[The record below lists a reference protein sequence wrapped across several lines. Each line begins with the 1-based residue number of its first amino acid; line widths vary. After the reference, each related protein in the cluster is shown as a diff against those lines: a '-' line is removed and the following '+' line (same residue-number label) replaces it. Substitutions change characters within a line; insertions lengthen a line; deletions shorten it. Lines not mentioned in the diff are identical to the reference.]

1 VSIVPACSRHV
12 GAVLE
17 DLKNALRL
25 SQTPPPP
32 GVPFIMIRRH
42 VQRHATSLIA
52 SALALACGSAA
63 AQNYPITPQQRS
75 TAQQTA
81 QAGVPIEDLS
91 PNAPD
96 SHTVKRGDTLWDI
109 SKLFL
114 KTPWRWPQLWGMNL
128 EQIKN
133 PHLIYPG
140 QVLVLDKSGG
150 RARLRVADGSQPD
163 GTVKL
168 SPRARGEAVGDSA
181 IPTIPLNLIAPFLN
195 EAVVLN
201 DNELAN
207 APRIVAAPESRVMMG
222 RGDRAY
228 VRGDLGGI
236 ADWRLFRQ
244 ATPLIDPTTKEILG
258 YEARFVGTAAYVR
271 EAGVTT
277 GDDGK
282 GSVAVP
288 ATFEILSV
296 KEEVGIGDRLAAV
309 PQRDF
314 SSFTPHAPAQRMS
327 GQVVQ
332 VYGDAL
338 IAGQNQVVAI
348 NRGTNDGVERGHV
361 LAVLRDGERTVDRTN
376 ARPEAIKLPD
386 ERHGLMFVFR
396 TFERVSYALLLQVQ
410 QPVRAGDRFVE
421 P

>member
-1 VSIVPACSRHV
+1 
-12 GAVLE
+12 
-17 DLKNALRL
+17 
-25 SQTPPPP
+25 
-32 GVPFIMIRRH
+32 MIRRH

-63 AQNYPITPQQRS
+63 AQNFPITSQQRN

-81 QAGVPIEDLS
+81 QAGVPIEDLA
-91 PNAPD
+91 PGAPD

-114 KTPWRWPQLWGMNL
+114 KSPWRWPQLWGMNL
-128 EQIKN
+128 DEIKN

-140 QVLVLDKSGG
+140 QVLLLDKSGG
-150 RARLRVADGSQPD
+150 RARLRMADGSVPN

-207 APRIVAAPESRVMMG
+207 APRIVAAPESRVLMG

-228 VRGDLGGI
+228 VRGEIGGI
-236 ADWRLFRQ
+236 SDWRLFRQ
-244 ATPLIDPTTKEILG
+244 ATPLIDPTTKEVLG

-271 EAGVTT
+271 ESGTT
-277 GDDGK
+277 TVAADKDFTNFFTR
-282 GSVAVP
+282 GSNSTSLAVP

-296 KEEVGIGDRLAAV
+296 KEEVGVGDRLAAV

-314 SSFTPHAPAQRMS
+314 SSFTPRAPSKPMS

-348 NRGTNDGVERGHV
+348 NRGTNDGVERGYV
-361 LAVLRDGERTVDRTN
+361 LAVLRDGERAVDRTN

-396 TFERVSYALLLQVQ
+396 TFDRVSYALLLQVQ

>member
-1 VSIVPACSRHV
+1 
-12 GAVLE
+12 
-17 DLKNALRL
+17 
-25 SQTPPPP
+25 
-32 GVPFIMIRRH
+32 MIRRH
-42 VQRHATSLIA
+42 VQRHASSLIA
-52 SALALACGSAA
+52 SALALVCGSAV
-63 AQNYPITPQQRS
+63 AQTYPVTPQQRS

-114 KTPWRWPQLWGMNL
+114 KSPWRWPQLWGMNL
-128 EQIKN
+128 EQIRN
-133 PHLIYPG
+133 PHLIFPG
-140 QVLVLDKSGG
+140 QVLVLDRSGG
-150 RARLRVADGSQPD
+150 RARLRVADGSLPD

-168 SPRARGEAVGDSA
+168 SPRARGEATGDSA

-201 DNELAN
+201 DNELQN
-207 APRIVAAPESRVMMG
+207 APRIVAAPESRVLMG

-228 VRGDLGGI
+228 VRGELGGI
-236 ADWRLFRQ
+236 TDWRLFRQ
-244 ATPLIDPTTKEILG
+244 ATPLLDPTTKEVLG
-258 YEARFVGTAAYVR
+258 YEARFVGTAAYIR
-271 EAGVTT
+271 EGSSAVVADAKGIETLFGPSTT
-277 GDDGK
+277 R
-282 GSVAVP
+282 VAVP

-296 KEEVGIGDRLAAV
+296 KEEVGVGDRLASV
-309 PQRDF
+309 SQRDF
-314 SSFTPHAPAQRMS
+314 SSFSPRAPSQPMS
-327 GQVVQ
+327 GQIVQ

-348 NRGTNDGVERGHV
+348 NRGTRDGLERGHV
-361 LAVLRDGERTVDRTN
+361 LAVLRDGERAVDRTN
-376 ARPEAIKLPD
+376 ERPEAIKLPD

-410 QPVRAGDRFVE
+410 QPVRAGDRFTQ

>member
-1 VSIVPACSRHV
+1 
-12 GAVLE
+12 
-17 DLKNALRL
+17 
-25 SQTPPPP
+25 
-32 GVPFIMIRRH
+32 MIRRH
-42 VQRHATSLIA
+42 VQRHAASLIA
-52 SALALACGSAA
+52 SALALACGSAV
-63 AQNYPITPQQRS
+63 AQNYPITPQQRNI
-75 TAQQTA
+75 AQRTA
-81 QAGVPIEDLS
+81 QAGVPIEDLA
-91 PNAPD
+91 PGAPD

-114 KTPWRWPQLWGMNL
+114 KSPWRWPQLWGMNL
-128 EQIKN
+128 DEIKN

-150 RARLRVADGSQPD
+150 RARLRMADGSVAN

-168 SPRARGEAVGDSA
+168 SPRARGEAVGDGA

-207 APRIVAAPESRVMMG
+207 APRIVAAPESRVLMG

-228 VRGDLGGI
+228 VRGELGGI
-236 ADWRLFRQ
+236 SDWRLFRQ
-244 ATPLIDPTTKEILG
+244 ATPLVDPTTKEILG
-258 YEARFVGTAAYVR
+258 YEARFLGTAAYVR
-271 EAGVTT
+271 EAGSATVAEDKGLTNLFKTGSTNTT
-277 GDDGK
+277 L
-282 GSVAVP
+282 AVP

-296 KEEVGIGDRLAAV
+296 KEEVGVGDRLAAV
-309 PQRDF
+309 PSRDF
-314 SSFTPHAPAQRMS
+314 SSFTPRAPSQPMS

-348 NRGTNDGVERGHV
+348 NRGTRDGVERGHV
-361 LAVLRDGERTVDRTN
+361 LAVLRDGEQVVDRTG

-396 TFERVSYALLLQVQ
+396 TFDRVSYALLLQVQ
-410 QPVRAGDRFVE
+410 QPVRAGDRFSQ

>member
-1 VSIVPACSRHV
+1 
-12 GAVLE
+12 
-17 DLKNALRL
+17 
-25 SQTPPPP
+25 
-32 GVPFIMIRRH
+32 MIRRH
-42 VQRHATSLIA
+42 VQRHAASLIA
-52 SALALACGSAA
+52 SALALACGSAV
-63 AQNYPITPQQRS
+63 AQNYPITPQQRN

-114 KTPWRWPQLWGMNL
+114 KSPWRWPQLWGMNL
-128 EQIKN
+128 DEIKN

-140 QVLVLDKSGG
+140 QVLLLDKSGG
-150 RARLRVADGSQPD
+150 RARLRMADSGVPN

-207 APRIVAAPESRVMMG
+207 APRIVAAPESRVLMG

-228 VRGDLGGI
+228 VRGELGGI

-244 ATPLIDPTTKEILG
+244 ATPLIDPTTKEVLG

-271 EAGVTT
+271 EGSVTT

-296 KEEVGIGDRLAAV
+296 KEEVGVGDRLATV

-332 VYGDAL
+332 VYGDSL

-361 LAVLRDGERTVDRTN
+361 LAVLRDGERAVDRTN

-396 TFERVSYALLLQVQ
+396 TFERVSYALLLQVA

>member
-1 VSIVPACSRHV
+1 
-12 GAVLE
+12 
-17 DLKNALRL
+17 
-25 SQTPPPP
+25 
-32 GVPFIMIRRH
+32 MIRRH

-52 SALALACGSAA
+52 SALAVVCGSAV
-63 AQNYPITPQQRS
+63 AQNYPITPQQRN

-81 QAGVPIEDLS
+81 QAGVPIEDLA
-91 PNAPD
+91 PGAPD

-114 KTPWRWPQLWGMNL
+114 KSPWRWPQLWGMNL
-128 EQIKN
+128 DEIKN

-140 QVLVLDKSGG
+140 QVLLLDKSGG
-150 RARLRVADGSQPD
+150 RARLRMADGNVPN

-168 SPRARGEAVGDSA
+168 SPRARGEVVGDGA

-207 APRIVAAPESRVMMG
+207 APRIVAAPESRVLMG

-244 ATPLIDPTTKEILG
+244 ATPLIDPTTKEVLG

-271 EAGVTT
+271 EAGTT
-277 GDDGK
+277 TVAADKDFTNFFTR
-282 GSVAVP
+282 GSNSSTLAVP

-296 KEEVGIGDRLAAV
+296 KEEVGVGDRLAAV

-314 SSFTPHAPAQRMS
+314 SSFTPHAPAQPMS

-361 LAVLRDGERTVDRTN
+361 LAVLRDGERAVDRTN

>member
-1 VSIVPACSRHV
+1 
-12 GAVLE
+12 
-17 DLKNALRL
+17 
-25 SQTPPPP
+25 
-32 GVPFIMIRRH
+32 MIRRH

-52 SALALACGSAA
+52 SALALACGSAV

-114 KTPWRWPQLWGMNL
+114 KSPWRWPQLWGMNL

-140 QVLVLDKSGG
+140 QLLVLDKSGG
-150 RARLRVADGSQPD
+150 RARLRVAGGGQPD

-168 SPRARGEAVGDSA
+168 SPRARGEATGDSA

-207 APRIVAAPESRVMMG
+207 APRIVAAPESRVLMG

-244 ATPLIDPTTKEILG
+244 ATPLIDPTSKEILG

-271 EAGVTT
+271 EGSVTT

-296 KEEVGIGDRLAAV
+296 KEEVGVGDRLAAV

-332 VYGDAL
+332 VYGDSL

-361 LAVLRDGERTVDRTN
+361 LAVLRDGERVVDRTN

-396 TFERVSYALLLQVQ
+396 TFERVSYALLLQVA

>member
-1 VSIVPACSRHV
+1 
-12 GAVLE
+12 
-17 DLKNALRL
+17 
-25 SQTPPPP
+25 
-32 GVPFIMIRRH
+32 MIRRH

-52 SALALACGSAA
+52 SALALACGSAV
-63 AQNYPITPQQRS
+63 AQNYPITPQQRN

-81 QAGVPIEDLS
+81 QAGVALEDLS

-114 KTPWRWPQLWGMNL
+114 KSPWRWPQLWGMNL
-128 EQIKN
+128 DEIKN

-140 QVLVLDKSGG
+140 QMLLLDRSGG
-150 RARLRVADGSQPD
+150 RARLRMADGSVPN

-168 SPRARGEAVGDSA
+168 SPRARGEAVGDGA

-207 APRIVAAPESRVMMG
+207 APRIVAAPESRVLMG

-244 ATPLIDPTTKEILG
+244 ATPLIDPTTKEVLG

-271 EAGVTT
+271 EAGTATVAEEKGLTNLFKSGSTT
-277 GDDGK
+277 
-282 GSVAVP
+282 STTLAVP

-296 KEEVGIGDRLAAV
+296 KEEVGVGDRLAAV
-309 PQRDF
+309 PSRDF
-314 SSFTPHAPAQRMS
+314 SSFTPRAPSQPMS

-348 NRGTNDGVERGHV
+348 NRGTRDGVERGHV
-361 LAVLRDGERTVDRTN
+361 LAVLRDGERVLDRTN

-396 TFERVSYALLLQVQ
+396 TFDRVSYALLLQVE
-410 QPVRAGDRFVE
+410 QPVRAGDRFSQ

>member
-1 VSIVPACSRHV
+1 
-12 GAVLE
+12 
-17 DLKNALRL
+17 
-25 SQTPPPP
+25 
-32 GVPFIMIRRH
+32 MIRRH
-42 VQRHATSLIA
+42 VQRHATPLIA
-52 SALALACGSAA
+52 SVLALACGSAL

-75 TAQQTA
+75 TAQQVA
-81 QAGVPIEDLS
+81 QAGVPLEDLA
-91 PNAPD
+91 PGAPD

-128 EQIKN
+128 DQIRN

-168 SPRARGEAVGDSA
+168 SPRARGEAAGDNA

-195 EAVVLN
+195 EGVVLSA
-201 DNELAN
+201 DELDK
-207 APRIVAAPESRVMMG
+207 APRIVAAPESRVLMG

-228 VRGDLGGI
+228 VRGELGGI
-236 ADWRLFRQ
+236 ADWRLFRK
-244 ATPLIDPTTKEILG
+244 ATPLIDPTTKEVLG

-271 EAGVTT
+271 EAGSAEVRNEPGLNNLFKRDAAVTT
-277 GDDGK
+277 
-282 GSVAVP
+282 STLPVP

-296 KEEVGIGDRLAAV
+296 KEEVGVGDRLATV
-309 PQRDF
+309 PPRDF
-314 SSFTPHAPAQRMS
+314 SSFSPRAPSKPMA

-332 VYGDAL
+332 VYGDSL

-348 NRGTNDGVERGHV
+348 NRGARDGMERGHV
-361 LAVLRDGERTVDRTN
+361 LAVLRDGERVLDRTN
-376 ARPEAIKLPD
+376 ERPQEIKLPD

-396 TFERVSYALLLQVQ
+396 TFDRVSYALLLQVQ
-410 QPVRAGDRFVE
+410 QPVRAGDRFTQ

>member
-1 VSIVPACSRHV
+1 
-12 GAVLE
+12 
-17 DLKNALRL
+17 
-25 SQTPPPP
+25 
-32 GVPFIMIRRH
+32 MIRRH
-42 VQRHATSLIA
+42 VQRHAASLIA
-52 SALALACGSAA
+52 SALALACGSAV
-63 AQNYPITPQQRS
+63 AQNYPVTPQQRS
-75 TAQQTA
+75 AAQQTA
-81 QAGVPIEDLS
+81 QAGVPIEDLV
-91 PNAPD
+91 PGAPD

-114 KTPWRWPQLWGMNL
+114 KSPWRWPQLWGMNL
-128 EQIKN
+128 DEIKN

-150 RARLRVADGSQPD
+150 RARLRMADGSVPN

-168 SPRARGEAVGDSA
+168 SPRARGEAVGDGA
-181 IPTIPLNLIAPFLN
+181 IPPIPLNLIAPFLN

-207 APRIVAAPESRVMMG
+207 APRIVAAPESRVLMG

-228 VRGDLGGI
+228 VRGELGGI

-244 ATPLIDPTTKEILG
+244 ATPLIDPSTKEVLG

-271 EAGVTT
+271 EAGTATVAE
-277 GDDGK
+277 DK
-282 GSVAVP
+282 GITNLFKSGNASSTLAVP

-296 KEEVGIGDRLAAV
+296 KEEVGVGDRLAAV
-309 PQRDF
+309 PSRDF
-314 SSFTPHAPAQRMS
+314 TSFSPRAPSQPMS

-348 NRGTNDGVERGHV
+348 NRGTRDGIERGHV
-361 LAVLRDGERTVDRTN
+361 LAVLRDGELAVDRTN
-376 ARPEAIKLPD
+376 ARPETIKLPD

-410 QPVRAGDRFVE
+410 QPVRAGDRFAQ

>member
-1 VSIVPACSRHV
+1 
-12 GAVLE
+12 
-17 DLKNALRL
+17 
-25 SQTPPPP
+25 
-32 GVPFIMIRRH
+32 MIRRH
-42 VQRHATSLIA
+42 VQRHAASLIA
-52 SALALACGSAA
+52 SALALACGSAV

-81 QAGVPIEDLS
+81 QAGVPIEDLV
-91 PNAPD
+91 PGAPD

-114 KTPWRWPQLWGMNL
+114 KSPWRWPQLWGMNL
-128 EQIKN
+128 DEIKN

-150 RARLRVADGSQPD
+150 RARLRMADGSVPN

-168 SPRARGEAVGDSA
+168 SPRARGEAVGDGA

-207 APRIVAAPESRVMMG
+207 APRIVAAPESRVLMG

-228 VRGDLGGI
+228 VRGELGGI

-244 ATPLIDPTTKEILG
+244 ATPLVDPTTKEILG
-258 YEARFVGTAAYVR
+258 YEARFLGTAAYVR
-271 EAGVTT
+271 EGSTAVVADAKGIETVFGPSTT
-277 GDDGK
+277 RIP
-282 GSVAVP
+282 VP

-296 KEEVGIGDRLAAV
+296 KEEVGIGDRLAVV
-309 PQRDF
+309 PTRDF
-314 SSFTPHAPAQRMS
+314 SSFTPRAPSQPMS

-348 NRGTNDGVERGHV
+348 NRGTRDGIERGHV
-361 LAVLRDGERTVDRTN
+361 LAVLRDGEQVVDRTN

-396 TFERVSYALLLQVQ
+396 TFDRVSYALLLQVQ
-410 QPVRAGDRFVE
+410 QPVRAGDRFSQ

>member
-1 VSIVPACSRHV
+1 
-12 GAVLE
+12 
-17 DLKNALRL
+17 
-25 SQTPPPP
+25 
-32 GVPFIMIRRH
+32 MIRRH

-52 SALALACGSAA
+52 SALALACGSAV
-63 AQNYPITPQQRS
+63 AQNFPITPQQRS

-81 QAGVPIEDLS
+81 QAGVPIEDLV
-91 PNAPD
+91 PGAPD

-114 KTPWRWPQLWGMNL
+114 KSPWRWPQLWGMNL
-128 EQIKN
+128 DEIKN

-150 RARLRVADGSQPD
+150 RARLRMADGSVPN

-207 APRIVAAPESRVMMG
+207 APRIVAAPESRVLMG

-228 VRGDLGGI
+228 VRGEIGGI

-244 ATPLIDPTTKEILG
+244 ATPLIDPTTKEVLG

-271 EAGVTT
+271 EGGTT
-277 GDDGK
+277 TVAADKDFTNFFTR
-282 GSVAVP
+282 GSNSTSLAVP

-309 PQRDF
+309 PTRDF
-314 SSFTPHAPAQRMS
+314 SSFTPRAPSKPMS

-348 NRGTNDGVERGHV
+348 NRGTNDGVERGYV
-361 LAVLRDGERTVDRTN
+361 LAVLRDGERAVDRTN

-396 TFERVSYALLLQVQ
+396 TFDRVSYALLLQVQ